1 MFEYQSVLSQMI
13 GFRGTATY
21 LLLHFLL
28 FLSII
33 SLISIYHN
41 LFLIALSESVYGLM
55 PGSGYQEQI
64 CLNGRWLEG
73 YFIPQPSWL
82 D

>member
-1 MFEYQSVLSQMI
+1 MSFIIY
-13 GFRGTATY
+13 Y
-21 LLLHFLL
+21 FLL

-33 SLISIYHN
+33 SLLSIYHN

-64 CLNGRWLEG
+64 WLNGRWLEG

>member
-1 MFEYQSVLSQMI
+1 MSFIAFSPFSLYN
-13 GFRGTATY
+13 F
-21 LLLHFLL
+21 
-28 FLSII
+28 FLSIY
-33 SLISIYHN
+33 LN

-64 CLNGRWLEG
+64 WLNGRWLEG

>member
-1 MFEYQSVLSQMI
+1 MDFDKPKVY
-13 GFRGTATY
+13 GDT
-21 LLLHFLL
+21 
-28 FLSII
+28 SITDG
-33 SLISIYHN
+33 LV
-41 LFLIALSESVYGLM
+41 FIALSESVYGLM

-64 CLNGRWLEG
+64 WLNGHWLEG